1 MGNAHHVE
9 VPELDFA
16 DVISALSL
24 ALDLAEK
31 KQLQHAR
38 RVTYV
43 AMRLAERLG
52 LSQDDLQR
60 IYLAGMLHD
69 IGITGHFEEIE
80 SVPESELVRRHPL
93 KGKEIVNSLP
103 HCAEAGEVI
112 ACHHERWDGKGYP
125 AGVGGQ
131 EIPLVSRI
139 IFLADR
145 FEIDFHGSEPRLDL
159 ELLLAG

>member
-24 ALDLAEK
+24 ALDLAEQ

-52 LSQDDLQR
+52 LSRDDLQR

-69 IGITGHFEEIE
+69 IGIYCQ
-80 SVPESELVRRHPL
+80 P
-93 KGKEIVNSLP
+93 
-103 HCAEAGEVI
+103 
-112 ACHHERWDGKGYP
+112 
-125 AGVGGQ
+125 
-131 EIPLVSRI
+131 
-139 IFLADR
+139 
-145 FEIDFHGSEPRLDL
+145 
-159 ELLLAG
+159 